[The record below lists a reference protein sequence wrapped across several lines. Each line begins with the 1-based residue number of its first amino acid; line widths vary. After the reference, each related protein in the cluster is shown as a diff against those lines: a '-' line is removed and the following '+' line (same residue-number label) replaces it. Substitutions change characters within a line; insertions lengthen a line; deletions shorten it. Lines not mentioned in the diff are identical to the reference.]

1 MLDIQTEWQD
11 RYGELPEQAK
21 ALLVVG
27 SLRAE
32 DSYEDKRNE
41 TPIDKAEYI
50 NFRDDRV
57 LTYFDM
63 RYHGKMK
70 FKVVLNAMYVGQF
83 YLPTVYCEAM
93 YDHDI
98 NASEGGKWVKVIK

>member
-1 MLDIQTEWQD
+1 MDLSESDETESNYEEVAD
-11 RYGELPEQAK
+11 SDDE
-21 ALLVVG
+21 
-27 SLRAE
+27 AE
-32 DSYEDKRNE
+32 DNYEARRNE

-50 NFRDDRV
+50 DFRDDRV

-98 NASEGGKWVKVIK
+98 NASEGGKWVKVVK